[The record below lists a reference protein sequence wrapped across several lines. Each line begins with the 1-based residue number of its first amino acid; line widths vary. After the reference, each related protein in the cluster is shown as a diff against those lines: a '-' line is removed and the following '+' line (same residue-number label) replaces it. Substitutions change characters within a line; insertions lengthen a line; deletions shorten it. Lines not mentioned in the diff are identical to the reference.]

1 MMNVRMDRAF
11 TYDVKD
17 QPGVTRTLPAGWVGD
32 VEDEIGEAAV
42 EDGSAVDTATK
53 PEKPAKGGDKA

>member
-1 MMNVRMDRAF
+1 MYVRMDRAF

-32 VEDEIGEAAV
+32 VEDEIGDAV
-42 EDGSAVDTATK
+42 VKDGAGIDTSPK
-53 PEKPAKGGDKA
+53 PEKKPAKDA